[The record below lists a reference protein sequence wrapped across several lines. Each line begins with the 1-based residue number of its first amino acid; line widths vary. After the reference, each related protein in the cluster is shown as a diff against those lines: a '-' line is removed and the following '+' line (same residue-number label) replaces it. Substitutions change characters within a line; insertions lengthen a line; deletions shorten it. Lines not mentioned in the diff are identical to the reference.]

1 MELGGRGDEVGSE
14 PDGEGHCKEIR
25 TPFAST
31 GGVGGGVSAF
41 KESMATFLFHSGNVS
56 LWSGRGR

>member
-1 MELGGRGDEVGSE
+1 MKLGQSQMEKGLVGTAKKFGPNLQALEV
-14 PDGEGHCKEIR
+14 C
-25 TPFAST
+25 
-31 GGVGGGVSAF
+31 VGGGVSAF